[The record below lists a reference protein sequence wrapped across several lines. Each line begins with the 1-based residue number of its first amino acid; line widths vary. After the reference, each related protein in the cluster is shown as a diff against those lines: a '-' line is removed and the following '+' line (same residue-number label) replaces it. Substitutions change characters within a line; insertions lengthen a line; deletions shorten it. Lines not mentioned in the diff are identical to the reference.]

1 MTVSSHVSRSRLATT
16 ALFAA
21 LLAATLTAC
30 GGGSGSD
37 GDDPSQTP
45 TTAGKSASGSPTH
58 KSVVPNAVKSCK
70 AIIASGA
77 IKDVSA
83 VFDKYK
89 GNTNPLTT
97 ADAKKMR
104 DALDLLAHA
113 GDNAAPKIRE
123 AVVKLVAD
131 GGSMID
137 SRANLE
143 GVGKVAS
150 VKAIQDELDTLCQ

>member
-1 MTVSSHVSRSRLATT
+1 V
-16 ALFAA
+16 LFATA
-21 LLAATLTAC
+21 IAATLTAC
-30 GGGSGSD
+30 GGGGSD
-37 GDDPSQTP
+37 GHASRTP
-45 TTAGKSASGSPTH
+45 TGGKQTSASPIPKGT
-58 KSVVPNAVKSCK
+58 VPGVAKSCQ

-77 IKDVSA
+77 IKDIST

-89 GNTNPLTT
+89 GNTSPLTA

-113 GDNAAPKIRE
+113 GDNAAPKIRD

-150 VKAIQDELDTLCQ
+150 VQTIQAELDTLCH

>member
-1 MTVSSHVSRSRLATT
+1 V
-16 ALFAA
+16 LFATVI
-21 LLAATLTAC
+21 AATLTAC
-30 GGGSGSD
+30 GGGSGDGSD
-37 GDDPSQTP
+37 GQASRTP
-45 TTAGKSASGSPTH
+45 TGKQTSVSPIP
-58 KSVVPNAVKSCK
+58 KGVVPGVAKSCK

-77 IKDVSA
+77 IKDIST

-89 GNTNPLTT
+89 GNTSPLTA

-150 VKAIQDELDTLCQ
+150 VQTIQAELDTLCH